1 MLIGDIATNNARRY
15 PDKRAL
21 VDADRALT
29 WSQVDERARRLAA
42 FLIGRG
48 LVSGDRVMVMARN
61 CLEWPEISFGLAKA
75 GLVTVPVNIRLA
87 PDEVAHVRD
96 DSGARA
102 VIIHADHVEKF
113 LGELTE
119 LGLILGVGAS
129 AALDTS
135 ELVTDYET
143 ALAQAQPGAA
153 RRDVTPDDVAFILYT
168 SGTTGRAKGVMHTHR
183 ALLYQAADTNL
194 VTEAN
199 RSDVMLATTPFFT
212 AGGMVRTVSWLYLG
226 QTMVIHQRFDPQA
239 VIDEIERSA
248 ITFTTF
254 IPTMLHRTLA
264 ILEDG
269 PPRDMSSLRRIS
281 YGSAPVPPGL
291 ARKAMDLLGCDLQQR
306 YGLTECG
313 GQATI
318 LTPQD
323 HRDIVAGRTSIATSC
338 GQETPMCVIRVIDV
352 DGEDAAPGDVGEI
365 VITSPANAIGYWNRP
380 EQTTE
385 TFRPDGLRSGD
396 LGYLDEEGYLHITG
410 RKTDLII
417 SGGFNVYPAEIER
430 VLAQHHDVDM
440 VAVVGVPDP
449 EWGETP
455 VAAVIPKAHVSDQD
469 ALTAELAAL
478 CRAELAGYKQPRRFV
493 FWREFPLG
501 PAGKILKREIAN
513 QVSHVS
519 ESGAKM
525 PVSTG
530 STEERP

>member
-1 MLIGDIATNNARRY
+1 MLIGDISTNNARRY

-21 VDADRALT
+21 VDADRAHT
-29 WSQVDERARRLAA
+29 WSQVDERARRLANH
-42 FLIGRG
+42 LTTRG
-48 LVSGDRVMVMARN
+48 LTPGDRVMVIARN
-61 CLEWPEISFGLAKA
+61 CIEWPEISFGLAKA
-75 GLVTVPVNIRLA
+75 GLIAVPVNIRLA
-87 PDEVAHVRD
+87 PDEVAPARD
-96 DSGARA
+96 DCGARA
-102 VIIHADHVEKF
+102 VIIHADHVDRF

-119 LGLILGVGAS
+119 LALILGIGAHATVGAS
-129 AALDTS
+129 DV
-135 ELVTDYET
+135 VTDYET
-143 ALAQAQPGAA
+143 ALAQAQPSAP
-153 RRDVTPDDVAFILYT
+153 RRAIVPDDVAFILYT

-226 QTMVIHQRFDPQA
+226 QTMVIHQRFDAQA

-269 PPRDMSSLRRIS
+269 PRRDVSSLRRIS

-318 LTPQD
+318 LTPED
-323 HRDIVAGRTSIATSC
+323 HRDIVAGRTSIATTC
-338 GQETPMCVIRVIDV
+338 GQETPMWVIRVGDID
-352 DGEDAAPGDVGEI
+352 GNDAPPGDVGEI
-365 VITSPANAIGYWNRP
+365 VITSPATAIGYWNRP
-380 EQTTE
+380 EQTAE
-385 TFRPDGLRSGD
+385 TFRSDGLRSGD
-396 LGYLDEEGYLHITG
+396 LGYLDDEGYLHITG

-417 SGGFNVYPAEIER
+417 SGVFNVYPAEIER

-455 VAAVIPKAHVSDQD
+455 VAAIIPKSHVSDQD
-469 ALTAELAAL
+469 ALAAELAAV
-478 CRAELAGYKQPRRFV
+478 CR
-493 FWREFPLG
+493 
-501 PAGKILKREIAN
+501 
-513 QVSHVS
+513 
-519 ESGAKM
+519 
-525 PVSTG
+525 
-530 STEERP
+530 